1 MRIKKNHYR
10 KTVLFL
16 FFLMFLFSGFL
27 LSPADILAEDSYP
40 SSVILFIGDGMG
52 LEQIYFGQLVEYGL
66 TATSSILSFPYNTT
80 VSTVNIGGTTT
91 DSAAAATAIG
101 TGVKTK
107 NGRIATN
114 WNAEMDLTTI
124 LEIAQQNGYAT
135 GLVANCHL
143 THATPAAFA
152 AHDSSRGHYQAIAED
167 FSQANV
173 SVMLGGGYGESYIGN
188 YISDFVDQEYEYIM
202 NKTALESVTNIPV
215 LGLFTSGSQP
225 PLHTMLE
232 NSTIP
237 TLSEMTI
244 KAIDLLNATNQPFFL
259 MVEGSQ
265 IDWAGHDNDQ
275 IYLAHQIIEFEK
287 AVRYVKTLAEQNSDW
302 QVLVT
307 ADHETGGLSV
317 EDYSFQT
324 VIPLETDSFTEKQ
337 DKRTARAQEIEVDW
351 STLGH
356 TNTRIILAGM
366 GPYTE
371 QILNA
376 DHHIDTF
383 SIMRQAIDGE
393 IEPVESGYY
402 YGFLPIYVRYLI
414 GLSSAAIVGSAS
426 YMIMI
431 RIIRSRKRKT

>member
-1 MRIKKNHYR
+1 
-10 KTVLFL
+10 
-16 FFLMFLFSGFL
+16 
-27 LSPADILAEDSYP
+27 
-40 SSVILFIGDGMG
+40 
-52 LEQIYFGQLVEYGL
+52 
-66 TATSSILSFPYNTT
+66 
-80 VSTVNIGGTTT
+80 
-91 DSAAAATAIG
+91 
-101 TGVKTK
+101 
-107 NGRIATN
+107 
-114 WNAEMDLTTI
+114 
-124 LEIAQQNGYAT
+124 
-135 GLVANCHL
+135 
-143 THATPAAFA
+143 
-152 AHDSSRGHYQAIAED
+152 
-167 FSQANV
+167 
-173 SVMLGGGYGESYIGN
+173 
-188 YISDFVDQEYEYIM
+188 
-202 NKTALESVTNIPV
+202 
-215 LGLFTSGSQP
+215 
-225 PLHTMLE
+225 
-232 NSTIP
+232 
-237 TLSEMTI
+237 
-244 KAIDLLNATNQPFFL
+244 
-259 MVEGSQ
+259 
-265 IDWAGHDNDQ
+265 
-275 IYLAHQIIEFEK
+275 
-287 AVRYVKTLAEQNSDW
+287 SDW